1 MVEKGGARGKH
12 GSRPRKF
19 EIAGKCLRG
28 AVGALVGG
36 KREVVE
42 GTSRRRGVTRD
53 PRGASRRESWRRGWP
68 MPTTKARRRA
78 SRGLCA
84 ATSYTWT
91 RARCESAGAKCT
103 RLSTYD
109 ADRPRSRSSIPLPLS
124 PRRSI
129 ILPIVIDKPTEN
141 EKLSRRVSRSAI
153 IIPLF
158 HLAFQIVNRHER
170 NISPL
175 SISKPTIER
184 ILARYTDRY
193 ETTVN
198 FTPIVIGIHEFGLT
212 RSISVP
218 TN

>member
-1 MVEKGGARGKH
+1 M
-12 GSRPRKF
+12 
-19 EIAGKCLRG
+19 
-28 AVGALVGG
+28 
-36 KREVVE
+36 E

-109 ADRPRSRSSIPLPLS
+109 AGRPRSRSSIPLPLS

-158 HLAFQIVNRHER
+158 HLAFQIVNRYER
-170 NISPL
+170 NISISL
-175 SISKPTIER
+175 SISKPTIAPR
-184 ILARYTDRY
+184 ANPRAIR
-193 ETTVN
+193 
-198 FTPIVIGIHEFGLT
+198 
-212 RSISVP
+212 RSIC
-218 TN
+218 NNG